1 MFILLLH
8 TMAKKEN
15 IALYQIMLVG
25 RNRRGP
31 DIFFPWFFK
40 KYQDQQDTA
49 FNLFYFIKTN
59 AQNEVEEDFRSRGI
73 SLDQVVFLPVQNN
86 RFKSSIEMWLLKRAL
101 RKNRISLL
109 QTLTLDSPGEQLPQL
124 QQLTGKLKLTFTVT
138 YNGIPT
144 AFANDYDD
152 RFEKN
157 RQKYGKLFSE
167 IKLDGL
173 LSWYDDIEPFV
184 QTSELFEQRPLVHTI
199 NSRFC
204 DSTHY
209 FPEKKEKLIVF
220 ASALVNYKHPMMF
233 LEALNLVNTQSP
245 ESLSGWKVRVI
256 GTGAEEK
263 NVLDFIKKNQL
274 DTLIEVTSGLS
285 DISPILRKSMV
296 YISTQEIE
304 NFPSLAM
311 NEAMAAGN
319 AIIARNVGRTQLFVK
334 DGINGF
340 LAETDDY
347 QGIAKALKRYLA
359 DESLHKPFEKSSVEL
374 CETVHTPQNFNR
386 QIDEFWTATLKP

>member
-15 IALYQIMLVG
+15 IALYQIMLGG

-31 DIFFPWFFK
+31 DIFFPWFFA
-40 KYQDQQDTA
+40 KYQEQQDTT
-49 FNLFYFIKTN
+49 FELYYFIKTN
-59 AQNEVEEDFRSRGI
+59 NQAEVKQDFQSRGI

-86 RFKSSIEMWLLKRAL
+86 RFKKVVEMWQLMRAL
-101 RKNRISLL
+101 RRNRISLL
-109 QTLTLDSPGEQLPQL
+109 QTLTFISPEEQLPQL
-124 QQLTGKLKLTFTVT
+124 QRLVGKLKLGFTVT
-138 YNGIPT
+138 YDAIPT
-144 AFANDYDD
+144 AFANDYDP
-152 RFEKN
+152 RFEKD
-157 RQKYGKLFSE
+157 RKKYGKLFKE
-167 IKLDGL
+167 IKLDGI

-184 QTSELFEQRPLVHTI
+184 QSSDLFTQKPPVYTI
-199 NSRFC
+199 DSRFC
-204 DSTHY
+204 DSTRY
-209 FPEKKEKLIVF
+209 YPEEKVKLIVF
-220 ASALVNYKHPMMF
+220 ASALANYKHPMMF
-233 LEALNLVNTQSP
+233 LKALNLIKTQSP
-245 ESLSGWKVRVI
+245 ELLSNWKIRVI
-256 GTGAEEK
+256 GTGPEEA
-263 NVLDFIKKNQL
+263 NVLSFIKENQL
-274 DTLIEVTSGLS
+274 ESMIEVTSGLL

-347 QGIAKALKRYLA
+347 QGIAKALKCYLA